1 MLSKKWTELRGLA
14 IVSFGVNSVKANEED
29 EAKIQK
35 IQMGMAMSNPA
46 MGAGV
51 LVDAQSD
58 AMRTAAG
65 NEGGMGAAFG
75 FMGMN
80 MAGAAGG
87 MNASNLY
94 GMAGQQQQQMP
105 QQAPRRHLLP
115 LPSRRAGNVRSA
127 VQEEI
132 QASFAPTAENP
143 LPALRLNESARNA
156 VQRIRANSVPT
167 AENPLPLLR
176 LNELYAVNAVRRIKA
191 SSVPTADIPVRN
203 GTVEKRAAG
212 IDLLLPCPYFTLPF
226 CFLYGKGGDYG
237 KGGTYG

>member
-1 MLSKKWTELRGLA
+1 MYKRQ
-14 IVSFGVNSVKANEED
+14 GVNSVKANEED

-58 AMRTAAG
+58 AMRTAAA

-105 QQAPRRHLLP
+105 QQAPAP
-115 LPSRRAGNVRSA
+115 APAPAPQPAGWKCAECGTGGNTGKFCA
-127 VQEEI
+127 NCGKP
-132 QASFAPTAENP
+132 APAPAAEWTCAECGTKNTGKFCANCGK
-143 LPALRLNESARNA
+143 PAPAADWTCSECGTKNKGKFC
-156 VQRIRANSVPT
+156 ANCGHPR
-167 AENPLPLLR
+167 P
-176 LNELYAVNAVRRIKA
+176 
-191 SSVPTADIPVRN
+191 
-203 GTVEKRAAG
+203 
-212 IDLLLPCPYFTLPF
+212 
-226 CFLYGKGGDYG
+226 
-237 KGGTYG
+237 

>member
-1 MLSKKWTELRGLA
+1 MFSGSLLRPNQRCVTNGRLA
-14 IVSFGVNSVKANEED
+14 HTKASSNSRCP
-29 EAKIQK
+29 
-35 IQMGMAMSNPA
+35 S
-46 MGAGV
+46 
-51 LVDAQSD
+51 
-58 AMRTAAG
+58 RH
-65 NEGGMGAAFG
+65 
-75 FMGMN
+75 
-80 MAGAAGG
+80 
-87 MNASNLY
+87 
-94 GMAGQQQQQMP
+94 
-105 QQAPRRHLLP
+105 PRRHLLL

-143 LPALRLNESARNA
+143 LP
-156 VQRIRANSVPT
+156 
-167 AENPLPLLR
+167 LLR
-176 LNELYAVNAVRRIKA
+176 LNGPAVNAVRRIKA

>member
-1 MLSKKWTELRGLA
+1 M
-14 IVSFGVNSVKANEED
+14 NSVKANEED

-105 QQAPRRHLLP
+105 QQAP
-115 LPSRRAGNVRSA
+115 
-127 VQEEI
+127 
-132 QASFAPTAENP
+132 APAPAPAPAAEWTCAECGTKNTGKFCANCGK
-143 LPALRLNESARNA
+143 PAPAAEWTCSECGTQNKGKFC
-156 VQRIRANSVPT
+156 ANCGHPR
-167 AENPLPLLR
+167 P
-176 LNELYAVNAVRRIKA
+176 
-191 SSVPTADIPVRN
+191 
-203 GTVEKRAAG
+203 
-212 IDLLLPCPYFTLPF
+212 
-226 CFLYGKGGDYG
+226 
-237 KGGTYG
+237 

>member
-1 MLSKKWTELRGLA
+1 M
-14 IVSFGVNSVKANEED
+14 
-29 EAKIQK
+29 
-35 IQMGMAMSNPA
+35 
-46 MGAGV
+46 
-51 LVDAQSD
+51 
-58 AMRTAAG
+58 
-65 NEGGMGAAFG
+65 
-75 FMGMN
+75 
-80 MAGAAGG
+80 
-87 MNASNLY
+87 
-94 GMAGQQQQQMP
+94 
-105 QQAPRRHLLP
+105 
-115 LPSRRAGNVRSA
+115 RSA

-143 LPALRLNESARNA
+143 LPLLRLNGPARNA

-176 LNELYAVNAVRRIKA
+176 LNGPAVNAVRRIKA